1 MQPAENPRP
10 GQVRP
15 DQGASDQERR
25 DQASSD
31 REWEVEAVLAWHD
44 DDAKAAI
51 RSLLDDCRHLRRQ
64 LALAERVMSRGMARG
79 WTPRYERD
87 AL

>member
-1 MQPAENPRP
+1 MLPAKSLKPHHP
-10 GQVRP
+10 KAGQL
-15 DQGASDQERR
+15 GSD
-25 DQASSD
+25 DA
-31 REWEVEAVLAWHD
+31 WEVEAVLAWHD

-51 RSLLDDCRHLRRQ
+51 RSLLDDCQHLRRQ

-79 WTPRYERD
+79 WTPRHERD